1 MATASDHRGF
11 GTSDARDSPLSH
23 TACRIAK
30 QDLPL
35 RTRTNG
41 QFTRSSQVMPKHEL
55 AQRIEDA
62 AHQEWANK
70 DSISCKNRAS
80 IPEYARRG
88 FAVLA
93 DFGGLCVLAPT
104 GRFRILRH
112 HHATATD
119 AEDFVVRAALRRLAT
134 MYPAL
139 ADLVREVNN
148 LPETPDSRCST
159 MMIE

>member
-1 MATASDHRGF
+1 
-11 GTSDARDSPLSH
+11 
-23 TACRIAK
+23 
-30 QDLPL
+30 
-35 RTRTNG
+35 
-41 QFTRSSQVMPKHEL
+41 MPKHEL